1 MVKGLWES
9 VRGEW
14 GGDVD
19 LADGKLQIMFAKYKD
34 KLKWIG
40 SLGLDER
47 SSVSVIKQDLHEL
60 DHLLVA
66 DLDYVHGG

>member
-1 MVKGLWES
+1 
-9 VRGEW
+9 
-14 GGDVD
+14 
-19 LADGKLQIMFAKYKD
+19 MFAKYKD

-47 SSVSVIKQDLHEL
+47 SSVSVIKQYLHEL

-66 DLDYVHGG
+66 DLDFVHGG